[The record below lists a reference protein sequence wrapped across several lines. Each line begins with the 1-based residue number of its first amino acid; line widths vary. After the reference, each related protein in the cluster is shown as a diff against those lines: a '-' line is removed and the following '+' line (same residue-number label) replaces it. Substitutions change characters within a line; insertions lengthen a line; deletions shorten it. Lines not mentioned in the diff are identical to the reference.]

1 LAERAHQQTRARV
14 HPYLP
19 LVRGTPPSPHWLM
32 PWAFLG
38 TPIKS
43 HAIIIATSLSGVLQP
58 MTSEAGCNEVLHL
71 FSLKLLASLGT
82 LVCLFYFL
90 FSLKIF
96 VPLALLCAP
105 TLYPTLLV
113 FSGHLYLG
121 TVSVLMSEFTGDPLS
136 SQRGPRLAGYIL
148 AVCVTTRPERGQL
161 EAM

>member
-1 LAERAHQQTRARV
+1 
-14 HPYLP
+14 
-19 LVRGTPPSPHWLM
+19 M

-90 FSLKIF
+90 FSLKVL

-105 TLYPTLLV
+105 TLYPSLTYVFDEALV
-113 FSGHLYLG
+113 FRYGLG
-121 TVSVLMSEFTGDPLS
+121 FDVRIHWGPLVLTTGS
-136 SQRGPRLAGYIL
+136 
-148 AVCVTTRPERGQL
+148 
-161 EAM
+161 